1 MQLWDKLAE
10 YAKNF
15 SSYRTTMDFGD
26 VAEILIIAVLLY
38 YTLVWM
44 KTTRAWILLKGLI
57 VILAFLLLAYFF
69 RMTTILWMAQ
79 NVLGFAVT
87 ALIVVLQPELRKA
100 LEELGKKNIISSVL
114 PFDNSHRVNEE
125 FSEKTI
131 NEITKACVEMGK
143 VRTGALIVI
152 EQKVSL
158 RDYERTGIDVDG
170 IVTSQLLINIF
181 EHNTPLHDGAVIIQG
196 NRVVSATCY
205 LPLSDNLGLSKELG
219 TRHRAGVG
227 ISEITD
233 SLTIIVSEET
243 GKISVAYEGELERNL
258 DADSLR
264 DRMHKILNNPV
275 EEHKNLRIWKGRSR
289 DKKMKKLLTRNLGL
303 KLASLLLAFV
313 LWFLVA
319 QIYDP
324 KDTVTFNNIQV
335 RLINTELLDEEGK
348 VYEVLDNSNLVRVTV
363 TGPQSIVKS
372 ELRRSDIVAEADMSK
387 LTDINTIAITYYCEN
402 ISNDSV
408 EIKGNH
414 DSVRLNVEDKTSKWI
429 KLESNT
435 IGDVASGYMIGNVT
449 LDQTNIEV
457 TGPKSAI
464 SQVDHAGVD
473 INVTDSTTSL
483 SANVDIKLYDADDN
497 ELVLESVKK
506 NVDSAYMTVEVLATK
521 EVPVEIEYMGVP
533 EDGYMATGEV
543 ESSVPTVRIA
553 GTVSTLV
560 GISAITVPEDRMNI
574 TGQSDNLVDIINLK
588 EYLPANVRLAD
599 KSFDGKI
606 TATVYIEP
614 IVSKDLTVAAEN
626 ISVTGVPDGMEAEI
640 TSTAEEY
647 NITVS
652 GLSRDVSILHDSSV
666 TGILNLTQ
674 WMEDNGVEE
683 LTPGTYTIPVTFN
696 LTEDITVTP
705 DINIHIRLKNADADN
720 Q

>member
-1 MQLWDKLAE
+1 
-10 YAKNF
+10 
-15 SSYRTTMDFGD
+15 
-26 VAEILIIAVLLY
+26 
-38 YTLVWM
+38 
-44 KTTRAWILLKGLI
+44 
-57 VILAFLLLAYFF
+57 
-69 RMTTILWMAQ
+69 
-79 NVLGFAVT
+79 
-87 ALIVVLQPELRKA
+87 
-100 LEELGKKNIISSVL
+100 
-114 PFDNSHRVNEE
+114 
-125 FSEKTI
+125 
-131 NEITKACVEMGK
+131 
-143 VRTGALIVI
+143 
-152 EQKVSL
+152 
-158 RDYERTGIDVDG
+158 
-170 IVTSQLLINIF
+170 
-181 EHNTPLHDGAVIIQG
+181 
-196 NRVVSATCY
+196 
-205 LPLSDNLGLSKELG
+205 
-219 TRHRAGVG
+219 
-227 ISEITD
+227 
-233 SLTIIVSEET
+233 
-243 GKISVAYEGELERNL
+243 
-258 DADSLR
+258 
-264 DRMHKILNNPV
+264 
-275 EEHKNLRIWKGRSR
+275 
-289 DKKMKKLLTRNLGL
+289 MKKLLTRNLGL

-626 ISVTGVPDGMEAEI
+626 ISVTGVPVGMEAEI

-696 LTEDITVTP
+696 LAEDITVVP
-705 DINIHIRLKNADADN
+705 DINIHIRLKNADTDN

>member
-1 MQLWDKLAE
+1 
-10 YAKNF
+10 
-15 SSYRTTMDFGD
+15 
-26 VAEILIIAVLLY
+26 
-38 YTLVWM
+38 
-44 KTTRAWILLKGLI
+44 
-57 VILAFLLLAYFF
+57 
-69 RMTTILWMAQ
+69 
-79 NVLGFAVT
+79 
-87 ALIVVLQPELRKA
+87 
-100 LEELGKKNIISSVL
+100 
-114 PFDNSHRVNEE
+114 
-125 FSEKTI
+125 
-131 NEITKACVEMGK
+131 
-143 VRTGALIVI
+143 
-152 EQKVSL
+152 
-158 RDYERTGIDVDG
+158 
-170 IVTSQLLINIF
+170 
-181 EHNTPLHDGAVIIQG
+181 
-196 NRVVSATCY
+196 
-205 LPLSDNLGLSKELG
+205 
-219 TRHRAGVG
+219 
-227 ISEITD
+227 
-233 SLTIIVSEET
+233 
-243 GKISVAYEGELERNL
+243 
-258 DADSLR
+258 
-264 DRMHKILNNPV
+264 
-275 EEHKNLRIWKGRSR
+275 
-289 DKKMKKLLTRNLGL
+289 MKKLLTRNLGL

-414 DSVRLNVEDKTSKWI
+414 DSVRLNVEDNTSKWI

-696 LTEDITVTP
+696 LAEDITVTP
-705 DINIHIRLKNADADN
+705 DINIHIRLKNADTDN

>member
-1 MQLWDKLAE
+1 
-10 YAKNF
+10 
-15 SSYRTTMDFGD
+15 
-26 VAEILIIAVLLY
+26 
-38 YTLVWM
+38 
-44 KTTRAWILLKGLI
+44 
-57 VILAFLLLAYFF
+57 
-69 RMTTILWMAQ
+69 
-79 NVLGFAVT
+79 
-87 ALIVVLQPELRKA
+87 
-100 LEELGKKNIISSVL
+100 
-114 PFDNSHRVNEE
+114 
-125 FSEKTI
+125 
-131 NEITKACVEMGK
+131 
-143 VRTGALIVI
+143 
-152 EQKVSL
+152 
-158 RDYERTGIDVDG
+158 
-170 IVTSQLLINIF
+170 
-181 EHNTPLHDGAVIIQG
+181 
-196 NRVVSATCY
+196 
-205 LPLSDNLGLSKELG
+205 
-219 TRHRAGVG
+219 
-227 ISEITD
+227 
-233 SLTIIVSEET
+233 
-243 GKISVAYEGELERNL
+243 
-258 DADSLR
+258 
-264 DRMHKILNNPV
+264 
-275 EEHKNLRIWKGRSR
+275 
-289 DKKMKKLLTRNLGL
+289 MKKSLTRNLGL

-497 ELVLESVKK
+497 ELTLESVKK

-696 LTEDITVTP
+696 LAEDITVTP
-705 DINIHIRLKNADADN
+705 DINIHIRLKNADTDN

>member
-1 MQLWDKLAE
+1 
-10 YAKNF
+10 
-15 SSYRTTMDFGD
+15 
-26 VAEILIIAVLLY
+26 
-38 YTLVWM
+38 M
-44 KTTRAWILLKGLI
+44 K
-57 VILAFLLLAYFF
+57 
-69 RMTTILWMAQ
+69 
-79 NVLGFAVT
+79 
-87 ALIVVLQPELRKA
+87 KA
-100 LEELGKKNIISSVL
+100 LT
-114 PFDNSHRVNEE
+114 H
-125 FSEKTI
+125 
-131 NEITKACVEMGK
+131 
-143 VRTGALIVI
+143 
-152 EQKVSL
+152 
-158 RDYERTGIDVDG
+158 
-170 IVTSQLLINIF
+170 
-181 EHNTPLHDGAVIIQG
+181 
-196 NRVVSATCY
+196 
-205 LPLSDNLGLSKELG
+205 
-219 TRHRAGVG
+219 
-227 ISEITD
+227 
-233 SLTIIVSEET
+233 
-243 GKISVAYEGELERNL
+243 
-258 DADSLR
+258 
-264 DRMHKILNNPV
+264 
-275 EEHKNLRIWKGRSR
+275 
-289 DKKMKKLLTRNLGL
+289 NLGL
-303 KLASLLLAFV
+303 KLASLVLAFV

-402 ISNDSV
+402 VSNDSV

-414 DSVRLNVEDKTSKWI
+414 DSVRLSVEDKTSKWI

-435 IGDVASGYMIGNVT
+435 IGEVASGYMIGNVT

-473 INVTDSTTSL
+473 INVTDSSSSL

-497 ELVLESVKK
+497 ELTLESVKK
-506 NVDSAYMTVEVLATK
+506 NVNSAHMTVEVLATK

-553 GTVSTLV
+553 GTASALV
-560 GISAITVPEDRMNI
+560 GISAITVPEERMNI
-574 TGQSDNLVDIINLK
+574 TGQSSDLVDIINLK
-588 EYLPANVRLAD
+588 EYLPSNVRLAN

-614 IVSKDLTVAAEN
+614 IDTKDLTIPADN
-626 ISVTGVPDGMEAEI
+626 ISITGVPDDMEAEI

-652 GLSRDVSILHDSSV
+652 GLSRDVSILRDSTV
-666 TGILNLTQ
+666 TGVLDLNQ
-674 WMEDNGVEE
+674 WMEDNGLEE
-683 LTPGTYTIPVTFN
+683 LTPGNYTIPVTFN
-696 LTEDITVTP
+696 LSEDITVDTEV
-705 DINIHIRLKNADADN
+705 NIHIRLKNADSST
-720 Q
+720 

>member
-1 MQLWDKLAE
+1 
-10 YAKNF
+10 
-15 SSYRTTMDFGD
+15 
-26 VAEILIIAVLLY
+26 
-38 YTLVWM
+38 
-44 KTTRAWILLKGLI
+44 
-57 VILAFLLLAYFF
+57 
-69 RMTTILWMAQ
+69 
-79 NVLGFAVT
+79 
-87 ALIVVLQPELRKA
+87 
-100 LEELGKKNIISSVL
+100 
-114 PFDNSHRVNEE
+114 
-125 FSEKTI
+125 
-131 NEITKACVEMGK
+131 
-143 VRTGALIVI
+143 
-152 EQKVSL
+152 
-158 RDYERTGIDVDG
+158 
-170 IVTSQLLINIF
+170 
-181 EHNTPLHDGAVIIQG
+181 
-196 NRVVSATCY
+196 
-205 LPLSDNLGLSKELG
+205 
-219 TRHRAGVG
+219 
-227 ISEITD
+227 
-233 SLTIIVSEET
+233 
-243 GKISVAYEGELERNL
+243 
-258 DADSLR
+258 
-264 DRMHKILNNPV
+264 
-275 EEHKNLRIWKGRSR
+275 
-289 DKKMKKLLTRNLGL
+289 MKKLLTRNLGL

-429 KLESNT
+429 KLESKT

-553 GTVSTLV
+553 GNVSTLV

-683 LTPGTYTIPVTFN
+683 LTPGNYTIPITFN
-696 LTEDITVTP
+696 LAEDITVTP
-705 DINIHIRLKNADADN
+705 DINIHIRLKNADTDN

>member
-1 MQLWDKLAE
+1 
-10 YAKNF
+10 
-15 SSYRTTMDFGD
+15 
-26 VAEILIIAVLLY
+26 
-38 YTLVWM
+38 
-44 KTTRAWILLKGLI
+44 
-57 VILAFLLLAYFF
+57 
-69 RMTTILWMAQ
+69 
-79 NVLGFAVT
+79 
-87 ALIVVLQPELRKA
+87 
-100 LEELGKKNIISSVL
+100 
-114 PFDNSHRVNEE
+114 
-125 FSEKTI
+125 
-131 NEITKACVEMGK
+131 
-143 VRTGALIVI
+143 
-152 EQKVSL
+152 
-158 RDYERTGIDVDG
+158 
-170 IVTSQLLINIF
+170 
-181 EHNTPLHDGAVIIQG
+181 
-196 NRVVSATCY
+196 
-205 LPLSDNLGLSKELG
+205 
-219 TRHRAGVG
+219 
-227 ISEITD
+227 
-233 SLTIIVSEET
+233 
-243 GKISVAYEGELERNL
+243 
-258 DADSLR
+258 
-264 DRMHKILNNPV
+264 
-275 EEHKNLRIWKGRSR
+275 
-289 DKKMKKLLTRNLGL
+289 MKKALTRNLGL
-303 KLASLLLAFV
+303 KLASLVLAFV

-402 ISNDSV
+402 VSNDSV

-435 IGDVASGYMIGNVT
+435 IGEVASGYLIGNVT

-473 INVTDSTTSL
+473 INVTDSTSSL

-497 ELVLESVKK
+497 ELTLESVKK
-506 NVDSAYMTVEVLATK
+506 NVNSAHMTVEVLATK

-553 GTVSTLV
+553 GTASALV

-574 TGQSDNLVDIINLK
+574 TGQSSDMVDIINLK
-588 EYLPANVRLAD
+588 EYLPSNVRLAN

-614 IVSKDLTVAAEN
+614 IDTKDLTIPADN
-626 ISVTGVPDGMEAEI
+626 ISITGVPDGMEAEV

-652 GLSRDVSILHDSSV
+652 GLTRDVSILRDSSV
-666 TGILNLTQ
+666 TGVLDLNQ
-674 WMEDNGVEE
+674 WMEDNGLEE
-683 LTPGTYTIPVTFN
+683 LTPGNYTIPVTFN
-696 LTEDITVTP
+696 LSEDITVDT
-705 DINIHIRLKNADADN
+705 DVNIHIRLKNADSST
-720 Q
+720 

>member
-1 MQLWDKLAE
+1 
-10 YAKNF
+10 
-15 SSYRTTMDFGD
+15 
-26 VAEILIIAVLLY
+26 
-38 YTLVWM
+38 
-44 KTTRAWILLKGLI
+44 
-57 VILAFLLLAYFF
+57 
-69 RMTTILWMAQ
+69 
-79 NVLGFAVT
+79 
-87 ALIVVLQPELRKA
+87 
-100 LEELGKKNIISSVL
+100 
-114 PFDNSHRVNEE
+114 
-125 FSEKTI
+125 
-131 NEITKACVEMGK
+131 
-143 VRTGALIVI
+143 
-152 EQKVSL
+152 
-158 RDYERTGIDVDG
+158 
-170 IVTSQLLINIF
+170 
-181 EHNTPLHDGAVIIQG
+181 
-196 NRVVSATCY
+196 
-205 LPLSDNLGLSKELG
+205 
-219 TRHRAGVG
+219 
-227 ISEITD
+227 
-233 SLTIIVSEET
+233 
-243 GKISVAYEGELERNL
+243 
-258 DADSLR
+258 
-264 DRMHKILNNPV
+264 
-275 EEHKNLRIWKGRSR
+275 
-289 DKKMKKLLTRNLGL
+289 MKKLLTRNLGL

-372 ELRRSDIVAEADMSK
+372 ELRRNDIVAEADMSK

-435 IGDVASGYMIGNVT
+435 IGNVASGYMIGNVT

-473 INVTDSTTSL
+473 INVTDSTSSL

-497 ELVLESVKK
+497 ELTLESVKK

-553 GTVSTLV
+553 GTVSALV

-696 LTEDITVTP
+696 LAEDITVTP
-705 DINIHIRLKNADADN
+705 DINIHIRLKNADTDN

>member
-1 MQLWDKLAE
+1 
-10 YAKNF
+10 
-15 SSYRTTMDFGD
+15 
-26 VAEILIIAVLLY
+26 
-38 YTLVWM
+38 
-44 KTTRAWILLKGLI
+44 
-57 VILAFLLLAYFF
+57 
-69 RMTTILWMAQ
+69 
-79 NVLGFAVT
+79 
-87 ALIVVLQPELRKA
+87 
-100 LEELGKKNIISSVL
+100 
-114 PFDNSHRVNEE
+114 
-125 FSEKTI
+125 
-131 NEITKACVEMGK
+131 
-143 VRTGALIVI
+143 
-152 EQKVSL
+152 
-158 RDYERTGIDVDG
+158 
-170 IVTSQLLINIF
+170 
-181 EHNTPLHDGAVIIQG
+181 
-196 NRVVSATCY
+196 
-205 LPLSDNLGLSKELG
+205 
-219 TRHRAGVG
+219 
-227 ISEITD
+227 
-233 SLTIIVSEET
+233 
-243 GKISVAYEGELERNL
+243 
-258 DADSLR
+258 
-264 DRMHKILNNPV
+264 
-275 EEHKNLRIWKGRSR
+275 
-289 DKKMKKLLTRNLGL
+289 MKKSLTRNLGL

-497 ELVLESVKK
+497 ELTLESVKK

-574 TGQSDNLVDIINLK
+574 TGQTDNLVDIINLK
-588 EYLPANVRLAD
+588 EYLPSNVRLAD

-696 LTEDITVTP
+696 LAEDITVTP
-705 DINIHIRLKNADADN
+705 DINIHIRLKNADTDN

>member
-1 MQLWDKLAE
+1 
-10 YAKNF
+10 
-15 SSYRTTMDFGD
+15 
-26 VAEILIIAVLLY
+26 
-38 YTLVWM
+38 
-44 KTTRAWILLKGLI
+44 
-57 VILAFLLLAYFF
+57 
-69 RMTTILWMAQ
+69 
-79 NVLGFAVT
+79 
-87 ALIVVLQPELRKA
+87 
-100 LEELGKKNIISSVL
+100 
-114 PFDNSHRVNEE
+114 
-125 FSEKTI
+125 
-131 NEITKACVEMGK
+131 
-143 VRTGALIVI
+143 
-152 EQKVSL
+152 
-158 RDYERTGIDVDG
+158 
-170 IVTSQLLINIF
+170 
-181 EHNTPLHDGAVIIQG
+181 
-196 NRVVSATCY
+196 
-205 LPLSDNLGLSKELG
+205 
-219 TRHRAGVG
+219 
-227 ISEITD
+227 
-233 SLTIIVSEET
+233 
-243 GKISVAYEGELERNL
+243 
-258 DADSLR
+258 
-264 DRMHKILNNPV
+264 
-275 EEHKNLRIWKGRSR
+275 
-289 DKKMKKLLTRNLGL
+289 MKKLLTRNLGL

-614 IVSKDLTVAAEN
+614 IVSKDLTEAAEN

-696 LTEDITVTP
+696 LAEDIAVVP
-705 DINIHIRLKNADADN
+705 DINIHIRLKNADTDN

>member
-1 MQLWDKLAE
+1 
-10 YAKNF
+10 
-15 SSYRTTMDFGD
+15 
-26 VAEILIIAVLLY
+26 
-38 YTLVWM
+38 
-44 KTTRAWILLKGLI
+44 
-57 VILAFLLLAYFF
+57 
-69 RMTTILWMAQ
+69 
-79 NVLGFAVT
+79 
-87 ALIVVLQPELRKA
+87 
-100 LEELGKKNIISSVL
+100 
-114 PFDNSHRVNEE
+114 
-125 FSEKTI
+125 
-131 NEITKACVEMGK
+131 
-143 VRTGALIVI
+143 
-152 EQKVSL
+152 
-158 RDYERTGIDVDG
+158 
-170 IVTSQLLINIF
+170 
-181 EHNTPLHDGAVIIQG
+181 
-196 NRVVSATCY
+196 
-205 LPLSDNLGLSKELG
+205 
-219 TRHRAGVG
+219 
-227 ISEITD
+227 
-233 SLTIIVSEET
+233 
-243 GKISVAYEGELERNL
+243 
-258 DADSLR
+258 
-264 DRMHKILNNPV
+264 
-275 EEHKNLRIWKGRSR
+275 
-289 DKKMKKLLTRNLGL
+289 MKKSLTRNLGL

-435 IGDVASGYMIGNVT
+435 IGNVASGYMIGNVS

-497 ELVLESVKK
+497 ELTLESVKK
-506 NVDSAYMTVEVLATK
+506 NVDSAHMTVEVLATK

-553 GTVSTLV
+553 GAVSTLA
-560 GISAITVPEDRMNI
+560 GISAITVPEDRINI
-574 TGQSDNLVDIINLK
+574 TGQTDNLVDIINLK

-652 GLSRDVSILHDSSV
+652 GLSRDVSILRDSSV

-696 LTEDITVTP
+696 LAEDITVVP
-705 DINIHIRLKNADADN
+705 DINIHIRLKNADTNN

>member
-1 MQLWDKLAE
+1 
-10 YAKNF
+10 
-15 SSYRTTMDFGD
+15 
-26 VAEILIIAVLLY
+26 
-38 YTLVWM
+38 
-44 KTTRAWILLKGLI
+44 
-57 VILAFLLLAYFF
+57 
-69 RMTTILWMAQ
+69 
-79 NVLGFAVT
+79 
-87 ALIVVLQPELRKA
+87 
-100 LEELGKKNIISSVL
+100 
-114 PFDNSHRVNEE
+114 
-125 FSEKTI
+125 
-131 NEITKACVEMGK
+131 
-143 VRTGALIVI
+143 
-152 EQKVSL
+152 
-158 RDYERTGIDVDG
+158 
-170 IVTSQLLINIF
+170 
-181 EHNTPLHDGAVIIQG
+181 
-196 NRVVSATCY
+196 
-205 LPLSDNLGLSKELG
+205 
-219 TRHRAGVG
+219 
-227 ISEITD
+227 
-233 SLTIIVSEET
+233 
-243 GKISVAYEGELERNL
+243 
-258 DADSLR
+258 
-264 DRMHKILNNPV
+264 
-275 EEHKNLRIWKGRSR
+275 
-289 DKKMKKLLTRNLGL
+289 MKKALTRNLGL
-303 KLASLLLAFV
+303 KLASLVLAFV

-402 ISNDSV
+402 VSNDSV

-414 DSVRLNVEDKTSKWI
+414 DSVRLSVEDKTSKWI

-435 IGDVASGYMIGNVT
+435 IGEVASGYMIGNVT

-473 INVTDSTTSL
+473 INVTDSTSSL
-483 SANVDIKLYDADDN
+483 SANVDIKLYDADGN
-497 ELVLESVKK
+497 ELTLESVKK
-506 NVDSAYMTVEVLATK
+506 NVNSAHMTVEVLATK

-553 GTVSTLV
+553 GTASALV

-574 TGQSDNLVDIINLK
+574 TGQSSDLVDIINLK
-588 EYLPANVRLAD
+588 EYLPSNVRLAN

-614 IVSKDLTVAAEN
+614 IDTKDLTIPADN
-626 ISVTGVPDGMEAEI
+626 ISITGVTDGMEAEV

-652 GLSRDVSILHDSSV
+652 GLTRNVSILRDSSV
-666 TGILNLTQ
+666 TGVLDLNQ
-674 WMEDNGVEE
+674 WMEDNGLEE
-683 LTPGTYTIPVTFN
+683 LTPGNYTIPVTFN
-696 LTEDITVTP
+696 LSEDITVDT
-705 DINIHIRLKNADADN
+705 DVNIHIRLKNADSST
-720 Q
+720 

>member
-1 MQLWDKLAE
+1 
-10 YAKNF
+10 
-15 SSYRTTMDFGD
+15 
-26 VAEILIIAVLLY
+26 
-38 YTLVWM
+38 
-44 KTTRAWILLKGLI
+44 
-57 VILAFLLLAYFF
+57 
-69 RMTTILWMAQ
+69 
-79 NVLGFAVT
+79 
-87 ALIVVLQPELRKA
+87 
-100 LEELGKKNIISSVL
+100 
-114 PFDNSHRVNEE
+114 
-125 FSEKTI
+125 
-131 NEITKACVEMGK
+131 
-143 VRTGALIVI
+143 
-152 EQKVSL
+152 
-158 RDYERTGIDVDG
+158 
-170 IVTSQLLINIF
+170 
-181 EHNTPLHDGAVIIQG
+181 
-196 NRVVSATCY
+196 
-205 LPLSDNLGLSKELG
+205 
-219 TRHRAGVG
+219 
-227 ISEITD
+227 
-233 SLTIIVSEET
+233 
-243 GKISVAYEGELERNL
+243 
-258 DADSLR
+258 
-264 DRMHKILNNPV
+264 
-275 EEHKNLRIWKGRSR
+275 
-289 DKKMKKLLTRNLGL
+289 MKKLLTRNLGL

-473 INVTDSTTSL
+473 INVTDSTSSL
-483 SANVDIKLYDADDN
+483 SANVDIKLYDGDDN
-497 ELVLESVKK
+497 ELTLESVKK
-506 NVDSAYMTVEVLATK
+506 NVDSAHMTVEVLATK

-553 GTVSTLV
+553 GTVSTLA

-574 TGQSDNLVDIINLK
+574 TGQTDNLVDIINLK
-588 EYLPANVRLAD
+588 EYLPSNVRLAD

-652 GLSRDVSILHDSSV
+652 GLSRDVSILRDSSV

-696 LTEDITVTP
+696 LAEDITVAP
-705 DINIHIRLKNADADN
+705 DINIHIRLKNADTDN

>member
-1 MQLWDKLAE
+1 
-10 YAKNF
+10 
-15 SSYRTTMDFGD
+15 
-26 VAEILIIAVLLY
+26 
-38 YTLVWM
+38 
-44 KTTRAWILLKGLI
+44 
-57 VILAFLLLAYFF
+57 
-69 RMTTILWMAQ
+69 
-79 NVLGFAVT
+79 
-87 ALIVVLQPELRKA
+87 
-100 LEELGKKNIISSVL
+100 
-114 PFDNSHRVNEE
+114 
-125 FSEKTI
+125 
-131 NEITKACVEMGK
+131 
-143 VRTGALIVI
+143 
-152 EQKVSL
+152 
-158 RDYERTGIDVDG
+158 
-170 IVTSQLLINIF
+170 
-181 EHNTPLHDGAVIIQG
+181 
-196 NRVVSATCY
+196 
-205 LPLSDNLGLSKELG
+205 
-219 TRHRAGVG
+219 
-227 ISEITD
+227 
-233 SLTIIVSEET
+233 
-243 GKISVAYEGELERNL
+243 
-258 DADSLR
+258 
-264 DRMHKILNNPV
+264 
-275 EEHKNLRIWKGRSR
+275 
-289 DKKMKKLLTRNLGL
+289 MKKLLTRNLGL

-652 GLSRDVSILHDSSV
+652 GLSRDVSMLHDSSV

-696 LTEDITVTP
+696 LAEDITVVP
-705 DINIHIRLKNADADN
+705 DINIHIRLKNADTDN

>member
-1 MQLWDKLAE
+1 
-10 YAKNF
+10 
-15 SSYRTTMDFGD
+15 
-26 VAEILIIAVLLY
+26 
-38 YTLVWM
+38 
-44 KTTRAWILLKGLI
+44 
-57 VILAFLLLAYFF
+57 
-69 RMTTILWMAQ
+69 
-79 NVLGFAVT
+79 
-87 ALIVVLQPELRKA
+87 
-100 LEELGKKNIISSVL
+100 
-114 PFDNSHRVNEE
+114 
-125 FSEKTI
+125 
-131 NEITKACVEMGK
+131 
-143 VRTGALIVI
+143 
-152 EQKVSL
+152 
-158 RDYERTGIDVDG
+158 
-170 IVTSQLLINIF
+170 
-181 EHNTPLHDGAVIIQG
+181 
-196 NRVVSATCY
+196 
-205 LPLSDNLGLSKELG
+205 
-219 TRHRAGVG
+219 
-227 ISEITD
+227 
-233 SLTIIVSEET
+233 
-243 GKISVAYEGELERNL
+243 
-258 DADSLR
+258 
-264 DRMHKILNNPV
+264 
-275 EEHKNLRIWKGRSR
+275 
-289 DKKMKKLLTRNLGL
+289 MKKLLTRNLGL

-506 NVDSAYMTVEVLATK
+506 NVNSAYMTVEVLATK

-574 TGQSDNLVDIINLK
+574 TGQTDNLVDIINLK
-588 EYLPANVRLAD
+588 EYLPSNVRLAD

-652 GLSRDVSILHDSSV
+652 GLSRDVSILRDSSV

-696 LTEDITVTP
+696 LAEDITVTP
-705 DINIHIRLKNADADN
+705 DINIHIRLKNADTN
-720 Q
+720 N

>member
-1 MQLWDKLAE
+1 
-10 YAKNF
+10 
-15 SSYRTTMDFGD
+15 
-26 VAEILIIAVLLY
+26 
-38 YTLVWM
+38 
-44 KTTRAWILLKGLI
+44 
-57 VILAFLLLAYFF
+57 
-69 RMTTILWMAQ
+69 
-79 NVLGFAVT
+79 
-87 ALIVVLQPELRKA
+87 
-100 LEELGKKNIISSVL
+100 
-114 PFDNSHRVNEE
+114 
-125 FSEKTI
+125 
-131 NEITKACVEMGK
+131 
-143 VRTGALIVI
+143 
-152 EQKVSL
+152 
-158 RDYERTGIDVDG
+158 
-170 IVTSQLLINIF
+170 
-181 EHNTPLHDGAVIIQG
+181 
-196 NRVVSATCY
+196 
-205 LPLSDNLGLSKELG
+205 
-219 TRHRAGVG
+219 
-227 ISEITD
+227 
-233 SLTIIVSEET
+233 
-243 GKISVAYEGELERNL
+243 
-258 DADSLR
+258 
-264 DRMHKILNNPV
+264 
-275 EEHKNLRIWKGRSR
+275 
-289 DKKMKKLLTRNLGL
+289 MKKLLTRNLGL

-640 TSTAEEY
+640 TSMAEEY

-696 LTEDITVTP
+696 LAEDITVVP
-705 DINIHIRLKNADADN
+705 DINIHIRLKNADTDN

>member
-1 MQLWDKLAE
+1 
-10 YAKNF
+10 
-15 SSYRTTMDFGD
+15 
-26 VAEILIIAVLLY
+26 
-38 YTLVWM
+38 
-44 KTTRAWILLKGLI
+44 
-57 VILAFLLLAYFF
+57 
-69 RMTTILWMAQ
+69 
-79 NVLGFAVT
+79 
-87 ALIVVLQPELRKA
+87 
-100 LEELGKKNIISSVL
+100 
-114 PFDNSHRVNEE
+114 
-125 FSEKTI
+125 
-131 NEITKACVEMGK
+131 
-143 VRTGALIVI
+143 
-152 EQKVSL
+152 
-158 RDYERTGIDVDG
+158 
-170 IVTSQLLINIF
+170 
-181 EHNTPLHDGAVIIQG
+181 
-196 NRVVSATCY
+196 
-205 LPLSDNLGLSKELG
+205 
-219 TRHRAGVG
+219 
-227 ISEITD
+227 
-233 SLTIIVSEET
+233 
-243 GKISVAYEGELERNL
+243 
-258 DADSLR
+258 
-264 DRMHKILNNPV
+264 
-275 EEHKNLRIWKGRSR
+275 
-289 DKKMKKLLTRNLGL
+289 MKKLLTRNLGL

-435 IGDVASGYMIGNVT
+435 IGNVASGYMIGNVS

-473 INVTDSTTSL
+473 INVTDSTSSL

-497 ELVLESVKK
+497 ELTLESVKK
-506 NVDSAYMTVEVLATK
+506 NVDSAHMTVEVLATK

-553 GTVSTLV
+553 GNASTLV

-574 TGQSDNLVDIINLK
+574 TGQTDNLVDIINLK
-588 EYLPANVRLAD
+588 EYLPSNVRLED

-652 GLSRDVSILHDSSV
+652 GLSRDVSILRDSSV

-696 LTEDITVTP
+696 LAEDITVTP
-705 DINIHIRLKNADADN
+705 DINIHIRLKNADTDN

>member
-1 MQLWDKLAE
+1 
-10 YAKNF
+10 
-15 SSYRTTMDFGD
+15 
-26 VAEILIIAVLLY
+26 
-38 YTLVWM
+38 
-44 KTTRAWILLKGLI
+44 
-57 VILAFLLLAYFF
+57 
-69 RMTTILWMAQ
+69 
-79 NVLGFAVT
+79 
-87 ALIVVLQPELRKA
+87 
-100 LEELGKKNIISSVL
+100 
-114 PFDNSHRVNEE
+114 
-125 FSEKTI
+125 
-131 NEITKACVEMGK
+131 
-143 VRTGALIVI
+143 
-152 EQKVSL
+152 
-158 RDYERTGIDVDG
+158 
-170 IVTSQLLINIF
+170 
-181 EHNTPLHDGAVIIQG
+181 
-196 NRVVSATCY
+196 
-205 LPLSDNLGLSKELG
+205 
-219 TRHRAGVG
+219 
-227 ISEITD
+227 
-233 SLTIIVSEET
+233 
-243 GKISVAYEGELERNL
+243 
-258 DADSLR
+258 
-264 DRMHKILNNPV
+264 
-275 EEHKNLRIWKGRSR
+275 
-289 DKKMKKLLTRNLGL
+289 MKKLLTRNLGL

-372 ELRRSDIVAEADMSK
+372 ELRRSDIIAEADMSK

-435 IGDVASGYMIGNVT
+435 IGNVASGYMIGNVS

-473 INVTDSTTSL
+473 INVTDSTSSL

-497 ELVLESVKK
+497 ELTLESVKK
-506 NVDSAYMTVEVLATK
+506 NVDSAHMTVEVLAMK

-553 GTVSTLV
+553 GTASTLA
-560 GISAITVPEDRMNI
+560 GISAITVSEDRMNI
-574 TGQSDNLVDIINLK
+574 TGQTDNLVDIINLK

-652 GLSRDVSILHDSSV
+652 GLSRDVSILRDSSV

-696 LTEDITVTP
+696 LAEDITVAP
-705 DINIHIRLKNADADN
+705 DINIHIRLKNADTDN

>member
-1 MQLWDKLAE
+1 
-10 YAKNF
+10 
-15 SSYRTTMDFGD
+15 
-26 VAEILIIAVLLY
+26 
-38 YTLVWM
+38 
-44 KTTRAWILLKGLI
+44 
-57 VILAFLLLAYFF
+57 
-69 RMTTILWMAQ
+69 
-79 NVLGFAVT
+79 
-87 ALIVVLQPELRKA
+87 
-100 LEELGKKNIISSVL
+100 
-114 PFDNSHRVNEE
+114 
-125 FSEKTI
+125 
-131 NEITKACVEMGK
+131 
-143 VRTGALIVI
+143 
-152 EQKVSL
+152 
-158 RDYERTGIDVDG
+158 
-170 IVTSQLLINIF
+170 
-181 EHNTPLHDGAVIIQG
+181 
-196 NRVVSATCY
+196 
-205 LPLSDNLGLSKELG
+205 
-219 TRHRAGVG
+219 
-227 ISEITD
+227 
-233 SLTIIVSEET
+233 
-243 GKISVAYEGELERNL
+243 
-258 DADSLR
+258 
-264 DRMHKILNNPV
+264 
-275 EEHKNLRIWKGRSR
+275 
-289 DKKMKKLLTRNLGL
+289 MKKALTRNLGL
-303 KLASLLLAFV
+303 KLASLVLAFV

-402 ISNDSV
+402 VSNDSV

-435 IGDVASGYMIGNVT
+435 IGEVASGYLIGNVT

-473 INVTDSTTSL
+473 INVTDSTSSL

-497 ELVLESVKK
+497 ELTLESVKK
-506 NVDSAYMTVEVLATK
+506 NVNSAHMTVEVLATK

-553 GTVSTLV
+553 GTASALV

-574 TGQSDNLVDIINLK
+574 TGQSSDLVDIINLK
-588 EYLPANVRLAD
+588 EYLPSNVRLAN

-614 IVSKDLTVAAEN
+614 IDTKDLTIPADN
-626 ISVTGVPDGMEAEI
+626 ISITGVPDGMEAEV

-652 GLSRDVSILHDSSV
+652 GLTMDVSILRDSSV
-666 TGILNLTQ
+666 TGVLDLNQ
-674 WMEDNGVEE
+674 WMEDNGLEE
-683 LTPGTYTIPVTFN
+683 LTPGNYTIPVTFN
-696 LTEDITVTP
+696 LSEDITVDT
-705 DINIHIRLKNADADN
+705 DVNIHIRLKNADSST
-720 Q
+720 

>member
-1 MQLWDKLAE
+1 
-10 YAKNF
+10 
-15 SSYRTTMDFGD
+15 
-26 VAEILIIAVLLY
+26 
-38 YTLVWM
+38 
-44 KTTRAWILLKGLI
+44 
-57 VILAFLLLAYFF
+57 
-69 RMTTILWMAQ
+69 
-79 NVLGFAVT
+79 
-87 ALIVVLQPELRKA
+87 
-100 LEELGKKNIISSVL
+100 
-114 PFDNSHRVNEE
+114 
-125 FSEKTI
+125 
-131 NEITKACVEMGK
+131 
-143 VRTGALIVI
+143 
-152 EQKVSL
+152 
-158 RDYERTGIDVDG
+158 
-170 IVTSQLLINIF
+170 
-181 EHNTPLHDGAVIIQG
+181 
-196 NRVVSATCY
+196 
-205 LPLSDNLGLSKELG
+205 
-219 TRHRAGVG
+219 
-227 ISEITD
+227 
-233 SLTIIVSEET
+233 
-243 GKISVAYEGELERNL
+243 
-258 DADSLR
+258 
-264 DRMHKILNNPV
+264 
-275 EEHKNLRIWKGRSR
+275 
-289 DKKMKKLLTRNLGL
+289 MKKLLTRNLGL

-429 KLESNT
+429 KLESKT

-497 ELVLESVKK
+497 ELVLESIKK

-652 GLSRDVSILHDSSV
+652 GLSRDISILHDSSV

-683 LTPGTYTIPVTFN
+683 LTPGNYTIPITFN
-696 LTEDITVTP
+696 LAEDITVTP
-705 DINIHIRLKNADADN
+705 DINIHIRLKNADTDN

>member
-1 MQLWDKLAE
+1 
-10 YAKNF
+10 
-15 SSYRTTMDFGD
+15 
-26 VAEILIIAVLLY
+26 
-38 YTLVWM
+38 
-44 KTTRAWILLKGLI
+44 
-57 VILAFLLLAYFF
+57 
-69 RMTTILWMAQ
+69 
-79 NVLGFAVT
+79 
-87 ALIVVLQPELRKA
+87 
-100 LEELGKKNIISSVL
+100 
-114 PFDNSHRVNEE
+114 
-125 FSEKTI
+125 
-131 NEITKACVEMGK
+131 
-143 VRTGALIVI
+143 
-152 EQKVSL
+152 
-158 RDYERTGIDVDG
+158 
-170 IVTSQLLINIF
+170 
-181 EHNTPLHDGAVIIQG
+181 
-196 NRVVSATCY
+196 
-205 LPLSDNLGLSKELG
+205 
-219 TRHRAGVG
+219 
-227 ISEITD
+227 
-233 SLTIIVSEET
+233 
-243 GKISVAYEGELERNL
+243 
-258 DADSLR
+258 
-264 DRMHKILNNPV
+264 
-275 EEHKNLRIWKGRSR
+275 
-289 DKKMKKLLTRNLGL
+289 MKKLLTRNLGL

-574 TGQSDNLVDIINLK
+574 TGRSDNLVDIINLK

-696 LTEDITVTP
+696 LAEDITVTP
-705 DINIHIRLKNADADN
+705 DINIHIRLKNADTDN

>member
-1 MQLWDKLAE
+1 
-10 YAKNF
+10 
-15 SSYRTTMDFGD
+15 
-26 VAEILIIAVLLY
+26 
-38 YTLVWM
+38 
-44 KTTRAWILLKGLI
+44 
-57 VILAFLLLAYFF
+57 
-69 RMTTILWMAQ
+69 
-79 NVLGFAVT
+79 
-87 ALIVVLQPELRKA
+87 
-100 LEELGKKNIISSVL
+100 
-114 PFDNSHRVNEE
+114 
-125 FSEKTI
+125 
-131 NEITKACVEMGK
+131 
-143 VRTGALIVI
+143 
-152 EQKVSL
+152 
-158 RDYERTGIDVDG
+158 
-170 IVTSQLLINIF
+170 
-181 EHNTPLHDGAVIIQG
+181 
-196 NRVVSATCY
+196 
-205 LPLSDNLGLSKELG
+205 
-219 TRHRAGVG
+219 
-227 ISEITD
+227 
-233 SLTIIVSEET
+233 
-243 GKISVAYEGELERNL
+243 
-258 DADSLR
+258 
-264 DRMHKILNNPV
+264 
-275 EEHKNLRIWKGRSR
+275 
-289 DKKMKKLLTRNLGL
+289 MKKLLTRNLGL

-324 KDTVTFNNIQV
+324 TDTVTFNNIQV

-696 LTEDITVTP
+696 LAEDITVVP
-705 DINIHIRLKNADADN
+705 DINIHIRLKNADTDN

>member
-1 MQLWDKLAE
+1 
-10 YAKNF
+10 
-15 SSYRTTMDFGD
+15 
-26 VAEILIIAVLLY
+26 
-38 YTLVWM
+38 
-44 KTTRAWILLKGLI
+44 
-57 VILAFLLLAYFF
+57 
-69 RMTTILWMAQ
+69 
-79 NVLGFAVT
+79 
-87 ALIVVLQPELRKA
+87 
-100 LEELGKKNIISSVL
+100 
-114 PFDNSHRVNEE
+114 
-125 FSEKTI
+125 
-131 NEITKACVEMGK
+131 
-143 VRTGALIVI
+143 
-152 EQKVSL
+152 
-158 RDYERTGIDVDG
+158 
-170 IVTSQLLINIF
+170 
-181 EHNTPLHDGAVIIQG
+181 
-196 NRVVSATCY
+196 
-205 LPLSDNLGLSKELG
+205 
-219 TRHRAGVG
+219 
-227 ISEITD
+227 
-233 SLTIIVSEET
+233 
-243 GKISVAYEGELERNL
+243 
-258 DADSLR
+258 
-264 DRMHKILNNPV
+264 
-275 EEHKNLRIWKGRSR
+275 
-289 DKKMKKLLTRNLGL
+289 MKKLLTRNLGL

-372 ELRRSDIVAEADMSK
+372 ELRRSDSVAEADMSK

>member
-1 MQLWDKLAE
+1 
-10 YAKNF
+10 
-15 SSYRTTMDFGD
+15 
-26 VAEILIIAVLLY
+26 
-38 YTLVWM
+38 
-44 KTTRAWILLKGLI
+44 
-57 VILAFLLLAYFF
+57 
-69 RMTTILWMAQ
+69 
-79 NVLGFAVT
+79 
-87 ALIVVLQPELRKA
+87 
-100 LEELGKKNIISSVL
+100 
-114 PFDNSHRVNEE
+114 
-125 FSEKTI
+125 
-131 NEITKACVEMGK
+131 
-143 VRTGALIVI
+143 
-152 EQKVSL
+152 
-158 RDYERTGIDVDG
+158 
-170 IVTSQLLINIF
+170 
-181 EHNTPLHDGAVIIQG
+181 
-196 NRVVSATCY
+196 
-205 LPLSDNLGLSKELG
+205 
-219 TRHRAGVG
+219 
-227 ISEITD
+227 
-233 SLTIIVSEET
+233 
-243 GKISVAYEGELERNL
+243 
-258 DADSLR
+258 
-264 DRMHKILNNPV
+264 
-275 EEHKNLRIWKGRSR
+275 
-289 DKKMKKLLTRNLGL
+289 MKKLLTRNLGL

-696 LTEDITVTP
+696 LAEDITVTP
-705 DINIHIRLKNADADN
+705 DINIHIRLKNADTGN

>member
-1 MQLWDKLAE
+1 
-10 YAKNF
+10 
-15 SSYRTTMDFGD
+15 
-26 VAEILIIAVLLY
+26 
-38 YTLVWM
+38 
-44 KTTRAWILLKGLI
+44 
-57 VILAFLLLAYFF
+57 
-69 RMTTILWMAQ
+69 
-79 NVLGFAVT
+79 
-87 ALIVVLQPELRKA
+87 
-100 LEELGKKNIISSVL
+100 
-114 PFDNSHRVNEE
+114 
-125 FSEKTI
+125 
-131 NEITKACVEMGK
+131 
-143 VRTGALIVI
+143 
-152 EQKVSL
+152 
-158 RDYERTGIDVDG
+158 
-170 IVTSQLLINIF
+170 
-181 EHNTPLHDGAVIIQG
+181 
-196 NRVVSATCY
+196 
-205 LPLSDNLGLSKELG
+205 
-219 TRHRAGVG
+219 
-227 ISEITD
+227 
-233 SLTIIVSEET
+233 
-243 GKISVAYEGELERNL
+243 
-258 DADSLR
+258 
-264 DRMHKILNNPV
+264 
-275 EEHKNLRIWKGRSR
+275 
-289 DKKMKKLLTRNLGL
+289 MKKLLTRNLGL

-435 IGDVASGYMIGNVT
+435 IGNVASGYMIGNVS

-473 INVTDSTTSL
+473 INVTDSTSSL

-497 ELVLESVKK
+497 ELTLESVKK
-506 NVDSAYMTVEVLATK
+506 NVDSAHMTVEVLATK

-553 GTVSTLV
+553 GTASTLA

-574 TGQSDNLVDIINLK
+574 TGQTDNLVDIINLK
-588 EYLPANVRLAD
+588 EYMPSNVRLAD

-652 GLSRDVSILHDSSV
+652 GLSRDVSILRDSSV

-674 WMEDNGVEE
+674 WMEDNSVEE

-696 LTEDITVTP
+696 LAEDITVVP
-705 DINIHIRLKNADADN
+705 DINIHIRLKNADTDN

>member
-1 MQLWDKLAE
+1 
-10 YAKNF
+10 
-15 SSYRTTMDFGD
+15 
-26 VAEILIIAVLLY
+26 
-38 YTLVWM
+38 
-44 KTTRAWILLKGLI
+44 
-57 VILAFLLLAYFF
+57 
-69 RMTTILWMAQ
+69 
-79 NVLGFAVT
+79 
-87 ALIVVLQPELRKA
+87 
-100 LEELGKKNIISSVL
+100 
-114 PFDNSHRVNEE
+114 
-125 FSEKTI
+125 
-131 NEITKACVEMGK
+131 
-143 VRTGALIVI
+143 
-152 EQKVSL
+152 
-158 RDYERTGIDVDG
+158 
-170 IVTSQLLINIF
+170 
-181 EHNTPLHDGAVIIQG
+181 
-196 NRVVSATCY
+196 
-205 LPLSDNLGLSKELG
+205 
-219 TRHRAGVG
+219 
-227 ISEITD
+227 
-233 SLTIIVSEET
+233 
-243 GKISVAYEGELERNL
+243 
-258 DADSLR
+258 
-264 DRMHKILNNPV
+264 
-275 EEHKNLRIWKGRSR
+275 
-289 DKKMKKLLTRNLGL
+289 MKKLLTRNLGL

-553 GTVSTLV
+553 GTVSALM

-614 IVSKDLTVAAEN
+614 IVSEDLTVAAEN

-640 TSTAEEY
+640 ASTAEEY

-652 GLSRDVSILHDSSV
+652 GLSRDVSILRDSSV

-696 LTEDITVTP
+696 LAEDITVTS
-705 DINIHIRLKNADADN
+705 DINIHIRLKNADTN
-720 Q
+720 N

>member
-1 MQLWDKLAE
+1 
-10 YAKNF
+10 
-15 SSYRTTMDFGD
+15 
-26 VAEILIIAVLLY
+26 
-38 YTLVWM
+38 
-44 KTTRAWILLKGLI
+44 
-57 VILAFLLLAYFF
+57 
-69 RMTTILWMAQ
+69 
-79 NVLGFAVT
+79 
-87 ALIVVLQPELRKA
+87 
-100 LEELGKKNIISSVL
+100 
-114 PFDNSHRVNEE
+114 
-125 FSEKTI
+125 
-131 NEITKACVEMGK
+131 
-143 VRTGALIVI
+143 
-152 EQKVSL
+152 
-158 RDYERTGIDVDG
+158 
-170 IVTSQLLINIF
+170 
-181 EHNTPLHDGAVIIQG
+181 
-196 NRVVSATCY
+196 
-205 LPLSDNLGLSKELG
+205 
-219 TRHRAGVG
+219 
-227 ISEITD
+227 
-233 SLTIIVSEET
+233 
-243 GKISVAYEGELERNL
+243 
-258 DADSLR
+258 
-264 DRMHKILNNPV
+264 
-275 EEHKNLRIWKGRSR
+275 
-289 DKKMKKLLTRNLGL
+289 MKKILTRNLGL

-574 TGQSDNLVDIINLK
+574 TGQSDNLVDIISLK

-696 LTEDITVTP
+696 LAEDITVVP
-705 DINIHIRLKNADADN
+705 DINIHIRLKNADTDN

>member
-1 MQLWDKLAE
+1 
-10 YAKNF
+10 
-15 SSYRTTMDFGD
+15 
-26 VAEILIIAVLLY
+26 
-38 YTLVWM
+38 
-44 KTTRAWILLKGLI
+44 
-57 VILAFLLLAYFF
+57 
-69 RMTTILWMAQ
+69 
-79 NVLGFAVT
+79 
-87 ALIVVLQPELRKA
+87 
-100 LEELGKKNIISSVL
+100 
-114 PFDNSHRVNEE
+114 
-125 FSEKTI
+125 
-131 NEITKACVEMGK
+131 
-143 VRTGALIVI
+143 
-152 EQKVSL
+152 
-158 RDYERTGIDVDG
+158 
-170 IVTSQLLINIF
+170 
-181 EHNTPLHDGAVIIQG
+181 
-196 NRVVSATCY
+196 
-205 LPLSDNLGLSKELG
+205 
-219 TRHRAGVG
+219 
-227 ISEITD
+227 
-233 SLTIIVSEET
+233 
-243 GKISVAYEGELERNL
+243 
-258 DADSLR
+258 
-264 DRMHKILNNPV
+264 
-275 EEHKNLRIWKGRSR
+275 
-289 DKKMKKLLTRNLGL
+289 MKKLLTRNLGL

-588 EYLPANVRLAD
+588 EYLPSNVRLAD
-599 KSFDGKI
+599 KGFDGKI

-614 IVSKDLTVAAEN
+614 IDTKDLTIPADN
-626 ISVTGVPDGMEAEI
+626 ISITGVPDGMEAEV

-652 GLSRDVSILHDSSV
+652 GLTRDVSILRDSSV

-696 LTEDITVTP
+696 LAEDITVAP
-705 DINIHIRLKNADADN
+705 DINIHVRLKNADTDN

>member
-1 MQLWDKLAE
+1 
-10 YAKNF
+10 
-15 SSYRTTMDFGD
+15 
-26 VAEILIIAVLLY
+26 
-38 YTLVWM
+38 
-44 KTTRAWILLKGLI
+44 
-57 VILAFLLLAYFF
+57 
-69 RMTTILWMAQ
+69 
-79 NVLGFAVT
+79 
-87 ALIVVLQPELRKA
+87 
-100 LEELGKKNIISSVL
+100 
-114 PFDNSHRVNEE
+114 
-125 FSEKTI
+125 
-131 NEITKACVEMGK
+131 
-143 VRTGALIVI
+143 
-152 EQKVSL
+152 
-158 RDYERTGIDVDG
+158 
-170 IVTSQLLINIF
+170 
-181 EHNTPLHDGAVIIQG
+181 
-196 NRVVSATCY
+196 
-205 LPLSDNLGLSKELG
+205 
-219 TRHRAGVG
+219 
-227 ISEITD
+227 
-233 SLTIIVSEET
+233 
-243 GKISVAYEGELERNL
+243 
-258 DADSLR
+258 
-264 DRMHKILNNPV
+264 
-275 EEHKNLRIWKGRSR
+275 
-289 DKKMKKLLTRNLGL
+289 MKKLLTRNLGL

-506 NVDSAYMTVEVLATK
+506 NVDSAYMTVEVLETK

-696 LTEDITVTP
+696 LAEDITVVP
-705 DINIHIRLKNADADN
+705 DINIHIRLKNADTDN

>member
-1 MQLWDKLAE
+1 
-10 YAKNF
+10 
-15 SSYRTTMDFGD
+15 
-26 VAEILIIAVLLY
+26 
-38 YTLVWM
+38 
-44 KTTRAWILLKGLI
+44 
-57 VILAFLLLAYFF
+57 
-69 RMTTILWMAQ
+69 
-79 NVLGFAVT
+79 
-87 ALIVVLQPELRKA
+87 
-100 LEELGKKNIISSVL
+100 
-114 PFDNSHRVNEE
+114 
-125 FSEKTI
+125 
-131 NEITKACVEMGK
+131 
-143 VRTGALIVI
+143 
-152 EQKVSL
+152 
-158 RDYERTGIDVDG
+158 
-170 IVTSQLLINIF
+170 
-181 EHNTPLHDGAVIIQG
+181 
-196 NRVVSATCY
+196 
-205 LPLSDNLGLSKELG
+205 
-219 TRHRAGVG
+219 
-227 ISEITD
+227 
-233 SLTIIVSEET
+233 
-243 GKISVAYEGELERNL
+243 
-258 DADSLR
+258 
-264 DRMHKILNNPV
+264 
-275 EEHKNLRIWKGRSR
+275 
-289 DKKMKKLLTRNLGL
+289 MKKALTRNLGL
-303 KLASLLLAFV
+303 KLASLVLAFV

-402 ISNDSV
+402 VSNDSV

-435 IGDVASGYMIGNVT
+435 IGEVASGYLIGNVT

-473 INVTDSTTSL
+473 INVTDSTSSL

-497 ELVLESVKK
+497 ELTLESVKK
-506 NVDSAYMTVEVLATK
+506 NVNSAHMTVEVLATK

-553 GTVSTLV
+553 GTASALV

-574 TGQSDNLVDIINLK
+574 TGQSSDLVDIINLK
-588 EYLPANVRLAD
+588 EYLPSNVRLAN

-614 IVSKDLTVAAEN
+614 IDTKDLTIPADN
-626 ISVTGVPDGMEAEI
+626 ISITGVPDGMEAEV

-652 GLSRDVSILHDSSV
+652 GLTRDVSILRDSSV
-666 TGILNLTQ
+666 TGVLDLNQ
-674 WMEDNGVEE
+674 WMEDNGLEE
-683 LTPGTYTIPVTFN
+683 LTPGNYTIPVTFN
-696 LTEDITVTP
+696 LSENITVDT
-705 DINIHIRLKNADADN
+705 DVNIHNRLKNADSST
-720 Q
+720 

>member
-1 MQLWDKLAE
+1 
-10 YAKNF
+10 
-15 SSYRTTMDFGD
+15 
-26 VAEILIIAVLLY
+26 
-38 YTLVWM
+38 
-44 KTTRAWILLKGLI
+44 
-57 VILAFLLLAYFF
+57 
-69 RMTTILWMAQ
+69 
-79 NVLGFAVT
+79 
-87 ALIVVLQPELRKA
+87 
-100 LEELGKKNIISSVL
+100 
-114 PFDNSHRVNEE
+114 
-125 FSEKTI
+125 
-131 NEITKACVEMGK
+131 
-143 VRTGALIVI
+143 
-152 EQKVSL
+152 
-158 RDYERTGIDVDG
+158 
-170 IVTSQLLINIF
+170 
-181 EHNTPLHDGAVIIQG
+181 
-196 NRVVSATCY
+196 
-205 LPLSDNLGLSKELG
+205 
-219 TRHRAGVG
+219 
-227 ISEITD
+227 
-233 SLTIIVSEET
+233 
-243 GKISVAYEGELERNL
+243 
-258 DADSLR
+258 
-264 DRMHKILNNPV
+264 
-275 EEHKNLRIWKGRSR
+275 
-289 DKKMKKLLTRNLGL
+289 MKKLLTRNLGL

-626 ISVTGVPDGMEAEI
+626 ISVTGVPAGMEAEI
-640 TSTAEEY
+640 PSTAEEY
-647 NITVS
+647 NITGS

-696 LTEDITVTP
+696 LAEDITVVP
-705 DINIHIRLKNADADN
+705 DINIHIRLKNADTDN

>member
-1 MQLWDKLAE
+1 
-10 YAKNF
+10 
-15 SSYRTTMDFGD
+15 
-26 VAEILIIAVLLY
+26 
-38 YTLVWM
+38 
-44 KTTRAWILLKGLI
+44 
-57 VILAFLLLAYFF
+57 
-69 RMTTILWMAQ
+69 
-79 NVLGFAVT
+79 
-87 ALIVVLQPELRKA
+87 
-100 LEELGKKNIISSVL
+100 
-114 PFDNSHRVNEE
+114 
-125 FSEKTI
+125 
-131 NEITKACVEMGK
+131 
-143 VRTGALIVI
+143 
-152 EQKVSL
+152 
-158 RDYERTGIDVDG
+158 
-170 IVTSQLLINIF
+170 
-181 EHNTPLHDGAVIIQG
+181 
-196 NRVVSATCY
+196 
-205 LPLSDNLGLSKELG
+205 
-219 TRHRAGVG
+219 
-227 ISEITD
+227 
-233 SLTIIVSEET
+233 
-243 GKISVAYEGELERNL
+243 
-258 DADSLR
+258 
-264 DRMHKILNNPV
+264 
-275 EEHKNLRIWKGRSR
+275 
-289 DKKMKKLLTRNLGL
+289 MKKLLTRNLGL

-626 ISVTGVPDGMEAEI
+626 ISVTGVPDGVEAEI

-696 LTEDITVTP
+696 LAEDITVVP
-705 DINIHIRLKNADADN
+705 DINIHIRLKNADTDN

>member
-1 MQLWDKLAE
+1 
-10 YAKNF
+10 
-15 SSYRTTMDFGD
+15 
-26 VAEILIIAVLLY
+26 
-38 YTLVWM
+38 
-44 KTTRAWILLKGLI
+44 
-57 VILAFLLLAYFF
+57 
-69 RMTTILWMAQ
+69 
-79 NVLGFAVT
+79 
-87 ALIVVLQPELRKA
+87 
-100 LEELGKKNIISSVL
+100 
-114 PFDNSHRVNEE
+114 
-125 FSEKTI
+125 
-131 NEITKACVEMGK
+131 
-143 VRTGALIVI
+143 
-152 EQKVSL
+152 
-158 RDYERTGIDVDG
+158 
-170 IVTSQLLINIF
+170 
-181 EHNTPLHDGAVIIQG
+181 
-196 NRVVSATCY
+196 
-205 LPLSDNLGLSKELG
+205 
-219 TRHRAGVG
+219 
-227 ISEITD
+227 
-233 SLTIIVSEET
+233 
-243 GKISVAYEGELERNL
+243 
-258 DADSLR
+258 
-264 DRMHKILNNPV
+264 
-275 EEHKNLRIWKGRSR
+275 
-289 DKKMKKLLTRNLGL
+289 MKKLLTRNLGL

-497 ELVLESVKK
+497 ELVLENVKK

-696 LTEDITVTP
+696 LAEDITVTP
-705 DINIHIRLKNADADN
+705 DINIHIRLKNADTDN

>member
-1 MQLWDKLAE
+1 
-10 YAKNF
+10 
-15 SSYRTTMDFGD
+15 
-26 VAEILIIAVLLY
+26 
-38 YTLVWM
+38 
-44 KTTRAWILLKGLI
+44 
-57 VILAFLLLAYFF
+57 
-69 RMTTILWMAQ
+69 
-79 NVLGFAVT
+79 
-87 ALIVVLQPELRKA
+87 
-100 LEELGKKNIISSVL
+100 
-114 PFDNSHRVNEE
+114 
-125 FSEKTI
+125 
-131 NEITKACVEMGK
+131 
-143 VRTGALIVI
+143 
-152 EQKVSL
+152 
-158 RDYERTGIDVDG
+158 
-170 IVTSQLLINIF
+170 
-181 EHNTPLHDGAVIIQG
+181 
-196 NRVVSATCY
+196 
-205 LPLSDNLGLSKELG
+205 
-219 TRHRAGVG
+219 
-227 ISEITD
+227 
-233 SLTIIVSEET
+233 
-243 GKISVAYEGELERNL
+243 
-258 DADSLR
+258 
-264 DRMHKILNNPV
+264 
-275 EEHKNLRIWKGRSR
+275 
-289 DKKMKKLLTRNLGL
+289 MKKLLTRNLGL

-640 TSTAEEY
+640 TSSAEEY

-696 LTEDITVTP
+696 LAEDITVTP
-705 DINIHIRLKNADADN
+705 DINIHIRLKNADTDN

>member
-1 MQLWDKLAE
+1 
-10 YAKNF
+10 
-15 SSYRTTMDFGD
+15 
-26 VAEILIIAVLLY
+26 
-38 YTLVWM
+38 
-44 KTTRAWILLKGLI
+44 
-57 VILAFLLLAYFF
+57 
-69 RMTTILWMAQ
+69 
-79 NVLGFAVT
+79 
-87 ALIVVLQPELRKA
+87 
-100 LEELGKKNIISSVL
+100 
-114 PFDNSHRVNEE
+114 
-125 FSEKTI
+125 
-131 NEITKACVEMGK
+131 
-143 VRTGALIVI
+143 
-152 EQKVSL
+152 
-158 RDYERTGIDVDG
+158 
-170 IVTSQLLINIF
+170 
-181 EHNTPLHDGAVIIQG
+181 
-196 NRVVSATCY
+196 
-205 LPLSDNLGLSKELG
+205 
-219 TRHRAGVG
+219 
-227 ISEITD
+227 
-233 SLTIIVSEET
+233 
-243 GKISVAYEGELERNL
+243 
-258 DADSLR
+258 
-264 DRMHKILNNPV
+264 
-275 EEHKNLRIWKGRSR
+275 
-289 DKKMKKLLTRNLGL
+289 MKKALTRNLGL
-303 KLASLLLAFV
+303 KLASLVLAFV

-402 ISNDSV
+402 VSNDSV

-414 DSVRLNVEDKTSKWI
+414 DSVRLSVEDKTSKWI

-435 IGDVASGYMIGNVT
+435 IGEVASGYMIGNVT

-473 INVTDSTTSL
+473 INVTDSTSSL
-483 SANVDIKLYDADDN
+483 SANVDIKLYDADGN
-497 ELVLESVKK
+497 ELTLESVKK
-506 NVDSAYMTVEVLATK
+506 NVNSAHMTVEVLATK

-553 GTVSTLV
+553 GTASALV

-574 TGQSDNLVDIINLK
+574 TGQSGDLVDIINLK
-588 EYLPANVRLAD
+588 EYLPSNVRLAN

-614 IVSKDLTVAAEN
+614 IDTKDLTIPADN
-626 ISVTGVPDGMEAEI
+626 ISITGVPDGMEAEV

-652 GLSRDVSILHDSSV
+652 GLTRNVSILRDSSV
-666 TGILNLTQ
+666 TGVLDLNQ
-674 WMEDNGVEE
+674 WMEDNGLEE
-683 LTPGTYTIPVTFN
+683 LTPGNYTIPVTFN
-696 LTEDITVTP
+696 LSEDITVDT
-705 DINIHIRLKNADADN
+705 DVNIHIRLKNADSST
-720 Q
+720 